1 MEKEECHK
9 MRILVSNNGDHVLE
23 DVPEY
28 TLIEF
33 AYYKMALEAGV
44 QMNECRLY
52 SNNGENH
59 FMTKRFDRVAGK
71 KIHMQSLGAIAH
83 ITYKEPILS
92 DEQKR

>member
-9 MRILVSNNGDHVLE
+9 MRILVSNNGDHGLE

-44 QMNECRLY
+44 QMNECRF
-52 SNNGENH
+52 
-59 FMTKRFDRVAGK
+59 FMTGREIPVRFEENADRLEYYRIGGDCCED
-71 KIHMQSLGAIAH
+71 ISGDRRSI
-83 ITYKEPILS
+83 
-92 DEQKR
+92 D

>member
-9 MRILVSNNGDHVLE
+9 MRILVSNNGDHGLE

-44 QMNECRLY
+44 QMNECRF
-52 SNNGENH
+52 
-59 FMTKRFDRVAGK
+59 FMTGREIPVRFEGNADRLEYYRIGGDCCED
-71 KIHMQSLGAIAH
+71 ISGDRRSI
-83 ITYKEPILS
+83 
-92 DEQKR
+92 D